1 MNIEEMKERKRELG
15 YSIKQISKLSG
26 VPMTTIQKIFS
37 GETKSPRY
45 ETMRALT
52 KVFEKKNYSDMLGE
66 TVVTCGLRDGEKT
79 IEDYYALP
87 EGLHVELIDGKFYNK
102 YGYDDIYDMSGPST
116 THQFISDE
124 IITIFK
130 TFIRDNKGKCLPF
143 TSPIDVQ
150 LDENDNSIVQP
161 DILILCDR
169 DKVTK
174 EKIIGAPDFIIEI
187 ASPNNV
193 AADTVTKMLKYRKSG
208 VKEYWIIFPIEE
220 KIMVYEFTKQDLPV
234 EYSFTDEIPV
244 GIWDGKCKVD
254 FNKIKQSLHEIYG
267 E

>member
-45 ETMRALT
+45 ETMQALT
-52 KVFEKKNYSDMLGE
+52 KVFEKKNYSYMFGE
-66 TVVTCGLRDGEKT
+66 TAVPYGAGDDEKT

-169 DKVTK
+169 DKLTK

-193 AADTVTKMLKYRKSG
+193 AADTVTKMLKYRELG

-234 EYSFTDEIPV
+234 EYSFTDEVPV
-244 GIWDGKCKVD
+244 GIWDGKCKID

>member
-45 ETMRALT
+45 ETMQALT
-52 KVFEKKNYSDMLGE
+52 KVFEKKNYSYMFGE
-66 TVVTCGLRDGEKT
+66 TAVPYGAGDDEKT

-169 DKVTK
+169 DKLTK

-193 AADTVTKMLKYRKSG
+193 AADTVTKMLKYRELG

>member
-45 ETMRALT
+45 ETMQALT
-52 KVFEKKNYSDMLGE
+52 KVFEKKNYSYMFGE
-66 TVVTCGLRDGEKT
+66 TAVPYGAGDDEKT

-169 DKVTK
+169 DKLTK